1 MTHIVIVEDNPAIA
15 EMLLF
20 HMNEQHYQTSHF
32 ADGELARQFLLA
44 QEYDLVVLDIMLPS
58 CNGLDICKE
67 LRQKNPAIPVLL
79 LTSLDSEIDRVI
91 GLELGADDYLTKP
104 FSMRECLAR
113 IKALLRRSQLS
124 PTTID
129 TTRSKV
135 SKTITA
141 NELSINI
148 DSRVVLLG
156 NQRIELTARE
166 FDLLVYLAQHRG
178 RVYSRAQLLDSV
190 WGYSHDGYEHTINTH
205 INRLRKKL
213 KRTDNQTD
221 FIETVWG
228 IGYKFS
234 EIDDS
239 NNNDNNTTQH
249 TQRAK

>member
-20 HMNEQHYQTSHF
+20 HMKEQHYQASHF
-32 ADGELARQFLLA
+32 ADGKLARQFLLT
-44 QEYDLVVLDIMLPS
+44 QDYDLVVLDIMLPS

-124 PTTID
+124 LTNIETLSTEEHKTLLID
-129 TTRSKV
+129 
-135 SKTITA
+135 
-141 NELSINI
+141 ELSINAS
-148 DSRVVLLG
+148 SRAVSL
-156 NQRIELTARE
+156 NNKRIELTARE
-166 FDLLVYLAQHRG
+166 FDLLLYLAQHRG
-178 RVYSRAQLLDSV
+178 RVYSRAQLLDSI
-190 WGYSHDGYEHTINTH
+190 WGYSHDGYEHTVNTH
-205 INRLRKKL
+205 INRLRNKL
-213 KRTDNQTD
+213 KRADNQAD

-228 IGYKFS
+228 VGYKFS
-234 EIDDS
+234 EIDE
-239 NNNDNNTTQH
+239 NTGGE
-249 TQRAK
+249 K